1 MVLKWPFH
9 TFVTFEL
16 RQTILFC
23 FIVGDLQTKTSKNEL
38 KLKYFAF
45 FFFILRNTRNISY
58 NFTFNLI
65 MSTQEILNN
74 FYVSVKV
81 YDLIIDLSITSTKT
95 KYIKLNTKT
104 QNIFCCLNENLT
116 TFLYTWVWQ
125 GPQENKVYTK
135 VICYQKKIWVLVFRF
150 MYLVLVEANVEV
162 IFLDSDF
169 F

>member
-38 KLKYFAF
+38 KLKYFAYS
-45 FFFILRNTRNISY
+45 FFILHNTSKT

-81 YDLIIDLSITSTKT
+81 YDLIIHISMTK
-95 KYIKLNTKT
+95 
-104 QNIFCCLNENLT
+104 
-116 TFLYTWVWQ
+116 
-125 GPQENKVYTK
+125 
-135 VICYQKKIWVLVFRF
+135 
-150 MYLVLVEANVEV
+150 LVLHTFAHLTGSSFRLKAKLLPIKNILGVKYN
-162 IFLDSDF
+162 
-169 F
+169 